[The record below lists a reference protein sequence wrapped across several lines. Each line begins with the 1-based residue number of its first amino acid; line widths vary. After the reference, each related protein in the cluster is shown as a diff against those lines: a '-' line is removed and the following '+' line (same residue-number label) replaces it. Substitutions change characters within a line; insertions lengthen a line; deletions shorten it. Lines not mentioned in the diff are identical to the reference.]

1 MADVRSRRV
10 RLREGTRRVWPE
22 NLAISAVQFA
32 ALLANARN
40 SRESEDSLARD
51 SRHTLQEEI
60 IASWK
65 SDDSRHSPMLF
76 SRWLP
81 PLRTTRSIS
90 LSLTRLIIL
99 TRVVPRV
106 EAGARRNSEA
116 GNALTRPRHV
126 ARTRAAENSAADRAT
141 GIGRLDIYRAP
152 RVSRSE
158 RSEREFIRF

>member
-1 MADVRSRRV
+1 MFDLGASGGEKELGESGRKISRFRQ
-10 RLREGTRRVWPE
+10 
-22 NLAISAVQFA
+22 SSQ
-32 ALLANARN
+32 LLANARN
-40 SRESEDSLARD
+40 SRESSDSLARD
-51 SRHTLQEEI
+51 SKHIAGI

-152 RVSRSE
+152 RVSRLE